1 MAYGITH
8 FFANGTQA
16 QYDTMIA
23 AIHPAKDKL
32 PKGQMIHLA
41 WPTQGGFLIVAVHDS
56 KASWEEFR
64 DKVLH
69 PKMNAGI
76 KGGFP
81 APPVEKVFDV
91 YKQQLS

>member
-16 QYDTMIA
+16 QYDTMISA
-23 AIHPAKDKL
+23 VHPAKDRL
-32 PKGQMIHLA
+32 PKGQLFHA
-41 WPTQGGFLIVAVHDS
+41 AGPTQGGWLIVAIHDS

-64 DKVLH
+64 DKVLN
-69 PKMNAGI
+69 PKINAGI

-81 APPVEKVFDV
+81 SPPVEKVFDV